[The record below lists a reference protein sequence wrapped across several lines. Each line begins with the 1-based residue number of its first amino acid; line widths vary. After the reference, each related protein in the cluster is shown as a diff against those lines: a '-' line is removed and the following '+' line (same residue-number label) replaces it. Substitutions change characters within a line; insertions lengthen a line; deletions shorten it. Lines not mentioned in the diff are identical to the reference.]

1 MNWIDALKKL
11 APTAAALLAGPFAGM
26 AVQAL
31 GEALGIGEPTQEK
44 IAQAFKN
51 GQLSGDQL
59 VAVKLAEQNLAL
71 KLEELGVRRE
81 EIDATDRASARQM
94 QVSTRSNVPAALT
107 FILAF
112 GFLGVLTAMFIHPEI
127 KDSPPLM
134 IMLGALAAEFAAACK
149 FWFGSTNGGQ
159 AKTDLLARAP
169 SIT

>member
-94 QVSTRSNVPAALT
+94 QIATGSWVP
-107 FILAF
+107 
-112 GFLGVLTAMFIHPEI
+112 GVLAIAVTVGFFSILSWMLSADI
-127 KDSPPLM
+127 KPSEPLLV
-134 IMLGALAAEFAAACK
+134 MLGSLGTAWGSIVAYY
-149 FWFGSTNGGQ
+149 FGSSHGSLQKST
-159 AKTDLLARAP
+159 LLAQK
-169 SIT
+169 

>member
-1 MNWIDALKKL
+1 MNWTDALKKL

-44 IAQAFKN
+44 ITQAFKN

-94 QVSTRSNVPAALT
+94 QIATGSWVP
-107 FILAF
+107 
-112 GFLGVLTAMFIHPEI
+112 GVLAIAVTVGFFSILSWMLSADI
-127 KDSPPLM
+127 KPSEPLLV
-134 IMLGALAAEFAAACK
+134 MLGSLGTAWGSIVAYY
-149 FWFGSTNGGQ
+149 FGSSHGSLQKST
-159 AKTDLLARAP
+159 LLAQK
-169 SIT
+169 